1 MAYRFQQGES
11 VEAGF
16 RRIADEQ
23 LGKIVGRLKRQ
34 RDGETTIHD
43 ARKSLKRLKALL
55 KLLRQG
61 ISKKDYRRE
70 YETVRDAGRLLSG
83 ARDFEVMPDTL
94 ASLAAVSEGL
104 DQAAVREVD
113 TALERAKQD
122 FEQGWDRNQAV
133 DEAVE
138 ELSASR
144 KRFRKIAVTDDF
156 AIVAKGA
163 GKCLAV
169 LRSQGAHALA
179 SGHDE
184 DFHEWRKS
192 AQLHWRHLKLL
203 TGVWPELMTA
213 RLTMTRALADV
224 LGHDHD
230 LAVLRHFIDQIPD
243 AELEASGRRSLE
255 DGIKARQHELR
266 REARAYSGLLIIDK
280 PSGFSERLCAYR
292 AAQVKIAALDERRAQ
307 IQPDEG
313 GE

>member
-1 MAYRFQQGES
+1 MAYRFEQGEGVQAS
-11 VEAGF
+11 F

-23 LGKIVGRLKRQ
+23 LGKIVGRLKRHH
-34 RDGETTIHD
+34 DGETTIDD

-55 KLLRQG
+55 KLVRQG

-83 ARDFEVMPDTL
+83 ARDFEVMPVTL
-94 ASLAAVSEGL
+94 SSLAAVSKGL
-104 DQAAVREVD
+104 DRAAVRD
-113 TALERAKQD
+113 IDAALKRAKLD
-122 FEQGWDRNQAV
+122 FEQGWDRNRVV
-133 DEAVE
+133 DEAVA

-144 KRFRKIAVTDDF
+144 KRFRRVAVEDDF
-156 AIVAKGA
+156 GIVAKGA
-163 GKCLAV
+163 GKCLAT
-169 LRSQGAHALA
+169 LRSQGEHALA

-192 AQLHWRHLKLL
+192 AQLHGRHLKLL

-224 LGHDHD
+224 LGYDHD

-243 AELEASGRRSLE
+243 GGLSAPGRRSLE
-255 DGIKARQHELR
+255 DGIRARQHELR
-266 REARAYSGLLIIDK
+266 REARAYAGLLIIDK

-292 AAQVKIAALDERRAQ
+292 AAWEKIAALDAPYAQ
-307 IQPDEG
+307 IQPGDEG
-313 GE
+313 K